1 MGNTVP
7 QELIGQTVV
16 VDTSS
21 QMLYI
26 GMLKSADDHF
36 ITIENA
42 DVHDSSESS
51 TSREVYLIES
61 KKYGVKVNRKWVH
74 VRANVVVSISRLE
87 DVIEY

>member
-1 MGNTVP
+1 MGSAVP

-26 GMLKSADDHF
+26 GLLKSADDHF
-36 ITIENA
+36 LTIENA
-42 DVHDSSESS
+42 DVHDSSESA
-51 TSREVYLIES
+51 TSKEVYLIES
-61 KKYGVKVNRKWVH
+61 KKYGIKVNRKWAYVK
-74 VRANVVVSISRLE
+74 ANTVVSISRLE